1 MSTQNTVTTKLAR
14 EKFAKAHRGDI
25 VLPTVAEMAFGD
37 GGHDLGGLAIAPSG
51 NEVEVPGE
59 FIRKP
64 IDETSFP
71 IDTTLRILGNLG
83 FTEGEGKHV
92 SAVGIYDS
100 DGDLAALKTFSPK
113 VKDEDTRIDIEWDE
127 KF

>member
-1 MSTQNTVTTKLAR
+1 MSTQNTVTTKVAR

-25 VLPTVAEMAFGD
+25 TLPTITEIAFGD
-37 GGHDLGGLAIAPSG
+37 GGHNLSGEPISPSG
-51 NEVEVPGE
+51 NETEVPGE
-59 FIRKP
+59 FVRKM
-64 IDETSFP
+64 IDGTSFP

-83 FTEGEGKHV
+83 FEEGEGKHV

-100 DGDLAALKTFSPK
+100 DGDLTALKTFSPK
-113 VKDEDTRIDIEWDE
+113 VKDNDTRLDIEWDE